1 VMHANEVVPM
11 QVEPVAAM
19 GVSPLAAMMASDPAL
34 ASVDAVS
41 EAEQQQVDSERA
53 LGDRQLL
60 AFVVDK
66 VAGGAHAF
74 KANKLPQILASLVRE
89 EYMPAA
95 LSATKKALD
104 PNLRGHIEVGAFV
117 EWWPHTRFA
126 TSQYEN
132 AWMKELNMEAMRTQ
146 LMSEVLQKQVEQEAA
161 QAAAEAAAAQ
171 AAKDKQQR
179 LASQPKRIQMV
190 LGRLRKAEA
199 AVQDA
204 HSLALR
210 EALVAVEELAD
221 VSPNFLQQLRDQ
233 LEEASPI
240 MARARGAPFTQLI
253 HHKARTLS
261 LVKEVEASAHA
272 EREARE
278 AGVSA
283 IAAYAYRAEGMHRRL
298 HNRSAAQTAEWL
310 RVGFRRTSE
319 AGRKQEAKHLV
330 DNETKKVK
338 AALES
343 MTAWLDTTG
352 RSRVE
357 SLRSRFDSLAERT
370 LQRVAAGQMA
380 QVGGHQ
386 RHRTS
391 LCAELAAQIAR
402 QLDATHERE
411 GAELQASL
419 DELSKE
425 LQPREAMP
433 MDEHCQL
440 LCSELWFKQR
450 QNLATLQ
457 AAEHAAVPTMVKV
470 FVETLAGPS
479 PTEDAALGAM
489 RVSAS
494 ELSGAATFATMLH
507 GQLSLEQNLDALH
520 GATRD
525 VRQAVSTLSTA
536 MGQYAQS
543 GAAHP
548 PEGVRAQL
556 SQLWRFVL
564 ELERQASS
572 VKTAVG
578 GAVRVTAVHLQGFE
592 GRELPRAQAMLD
604 AGATVA
610 KAASAIV
617 NIMRGDTPVKRGGA
631 AADLSTDEAGRDE
644 VHPDLGGLAERWGP
658 AVVAMQA
665 EQQRLVA
672 AAEDMEQHSLDMQ
685 GLVLEVSERVE
696 GVMARFHALVEP
708 AAKPLR
714 HAANLAELKAA
725 CDAFELASVT
735 LRERATKSIEL
746 PKLFARL
753 QGQLQQQQDSM
764 NAWCYPLI
772 KLKQELVDTSEELKG
787 GDKIV
792 GVGRVSKAATK
803 TSQEAT
809 ASRRGAC
816 TGQGA
821 QREALARQGTP
832 SDAGQ
837 AAERRWRFNDGCA
850 GGSRADLEAAA
861 TALAAAQGGTA
872 RHLGEESAF
881 TRLVDGDAR
890 HARPDEITA
899 RVRRGEDL
907 EDPWARRDRQAHV
920 DDGRALRQAPPRAAA
935 RAGRGGRSR
944 AAPRALAPV

>member
-1 VMHANEVVPM
+1 M
-11 QVEPVAAM
+11 
-19 GVSPLAAMMASDPAL
+19 
-34 ASVDAVS
+34 
-41 EAEQQQVDSERA
+41 
-53 LGDRQLL
+53 
-60 AFVVDK
+60 
-66 VAGGAHAF
+66 
-74 KANKLPQILASLVRE
+74 
-89 EYMPAA
+89 
-95 LSATKKALD
+95 
-104 PNLRGHIEVGAFV
+104 
-117 EWWPHTRFA
+117 
-126 TSQYEN
+126 
-132 AWMKELNMEAMRTQ
+132 
-146 LMSEVLQKQVEQEAA
+146 
-161 QAAAEAAAAQ
+161 
-171 AAKDKQQR
+171 
-179 LASQPKRIQMV
+179 
-190 LGRLRKAEA
+190 
-199 AVQDA
+199 
-204 HSLALR
+204 
-210 EALVAVEELAD
+210 
-221 VSPNFLQQLRDQ
+221 
-233 LEEASPI
+233 
-240 MARARGAPFTQLI
+240 
-253 HHKARTLS
+253 
-261 LVKEVEASAHA
+261 
-272 EREARE
+272 
-278 AGVSA
+278 
-283 IAAYAYRAEGMHRRL
+283 
-298 HNRSAAQTAEWL
+298 
-310 RVGFRRTSE
+310 
-319 AGRKQEAKHLV
+319 
-330 DNETKKVK
+330 K

-425 LQPREAMP
+425 LQVSGSSICANVRQLSRSNPISLDLPLLPMISRTMQPREAMP

-479 PTEDAALGAM
+479 PTEDAALGALPQPPSRKATALHSTLASPHPSKSGRSRLVPRPGAM

-753 QGQLQQQQDSM
+753 QGQLQQQDSM

-809 ASRRGAC
+809 AAA
-816 TGQGA
+816 TGG
-821 QREALARQGTP
+821 
-832 SDAGQ
+832 
-837 AAERRWRFNDGCA
+837 
-850 GGSRADLEAAA
+850 AAA
-861 TALAAAQGGTA
+861 GAARDPSPSGAAPPAVAPAPAKGPNGKPLPGKALPPTPVKLPSGGGASTTGA
-872 RHLGEESAF
+872 LEEVGQTSKPLPPPSPPLKGGLHGISEKNLPSLDSSMVTRVTLDLMKSLLASAEVSELPS
-881 TRLVDGDAR
+881 TSCDLSMP
-890 HARPDEITA
+890 PDLLLSLSDSATEHPAPPLPLST
-899 RVRRGEDL
+899 GEDL